1 MDLNAIK
8 SSLRIHEGKSL
19 KPYQCTAGKLSIGY
33 GRNLDDRGITNAEA
47 EYLLDNDIE
56 TAVAELDRVFPGWRN
71 HSDNVQNVL
80 VELSFAMGAPRLSG
94 FKKMWAALDARDYP
108 TAAAELLDS
117 RWRQQVGQ
125 RAITLADRLRNG

>member
-1 MDLNAIK
+1 LNLDAIK
-8 SSLRIHEGKSL
+8 SSLKIHEGKSL

-33 GRNLDDRGITNAEA
+33 GRNLDDRGITTEEA
-47 EYLLDNDIE
+47 EYLLANDIQV
-56 TAVAELDRVFPGWRN
+56 AVRELDRAFPGWRN

-80 VELSFAMGAPRLSG
+80 VELSFAMGAPRLAG
-94 FKKMWAALDARDYP
+94 FRKMWAALDAKDYP

-125 RAITLADRLRNG
+125 RAITLADRLRAG